1 MEKMFTKK
9 QVMMICLLIVTSL
22 CSVGF
27 TYYVNLYDRSSHTVT
42 TLSKDCV
49 LRLHVIANSDDVAD
63 QQLKNQVRD
72 AIINKMA
79 VDFKGTQDARTAKI
93 FVQEHLNEIE
103 EIAVEE
109 IKVHDKNYSV
119 SAQVGE
125 FSFPTKIYGTV
136 TLPAGEYQALRVVIG
151 EGKGSNWWC
160 VLFPPL
166 CFVDM
171 PHGLSMNKSL
181 DEKDI
186 EKAPVEFRLKLLEKV
201 RKNDKKH
208 ILKPKKSLN
217 YKNF

>member
-1 MEKMFTKK
+1 MKRIERMEKMFTKK
-9 QVMMICLLIVTSL
+9 QVMIICLLIVTSL

-27 TYYVNLYDRSSHTVT
+27 TYYVNLHDHSGHTVT
-42 TLSKDCV
+42 TLSKESV

-79 VDFKGTQDARTAKI
+79 VDFKGKQDAGAAKI
-93 FVQEHLNEIE
+93 FVQAHLNEIE
-103 EIAVEE
+103 AIAVEE
-109 IKVHDKNYSV
+109 IKAHDKDYSV
-119 SAQVGE
+119 SVQVGE

-201 RKNDKKH
+201 RKNGNKR
-208 ILKPKKSLN
+208 
-217 YKNF
+217 